1 MKTIKSV
8 PDRQTIRYNHKSLYP
23 GPIEAMCEPIEN
35 AIDYRIPNQ
44 PGAKVFT
51 IFEENRN
58 IVADNG
64 LGMTVAELF
73 DALAIKRREQCN
85 GSSGAYG
92 TGLKSSLDYLCETRI
107 VISQKEGKLC
117 WSHYDNE
124 GWDITVYEDGDK
136 GTKAAELLW
145 KEHSVDPAENGTII
159 IMDNLRHENPKC
171 KILVEKLKY
180 KYHYKLQNKNVEFFI
195 NGDRLQTQDPYAKT
209 FLGHKKIKGQPA
221 QGFEFLD
228 KMQKD
233 YVCSETGITLPLTH
247 SFSIGPSGTGTH
259 YARACV
265 VRLGVL
271 IAARQHYGIAN
282 LNSQQTQ
289 MHRAQVL
296 IEYGGTPEQVRL
308 GDELFG
314 VNHTKA
320 ASGNKTLDKPFLDFL
335 NNIYGDAI
343 AYQKNKSNSDDS
355 DEQLDNRWKSVFKKT
370 AQTISFKMPK
380 IVKVEKKEQKT
391 SDEPDPRS
399 PKEEGKGSHS
409 RGTTDK
415 VITDDWRGKYNLKY
429 CDLSHNAPYDY
440 ELDGPQIVVLF
451 NTSVPHIRSARIET
465 NNSRDYADEIPA
477 TVQQMFFA
485 AARQAVNRERG
496 MMNEDDW
503 SSHLDNYEKLS
514 SEEDLEVFE
523 TELLKKVV

>member
-1 MKTIKSV
+1 MKIIKSV
-8 PDRQTIRYNHKSLYP
+8 PDRQTIQDNFKSLYP
-23 GPIEAMCEPIEN
+23 SPIEAMCEPIEN
-35 AIDYRIPNQ
+35 AIDYRISNQ

-64 LGMTVAELF
+64 LGMTATELG
-73 DALAIKRREQCN
+73 DALTLKQQEQCD

-92 TGLKSSLDYLCETRI
+92 TGLKSSLDYLCENQI

-117 WSHYDNE
+117 WSRYDNE
-124 GWDITVYEDGDK
+124 GWEITVYEDGDE
-136 GTKAAELLW
+136 GTNSAKLLW
-145 KEHSVDPAENGTII
+145 EKHSVDPLENGTVI

-171 KILVEKLKY
+171 KNLVDKLKY
-180 KYHYKLQNKNVEFFI
+180 KYHYKLRDKNVKLFI
-195 NGDRLQTQDPYAKT
+195 NGDCLQTQDPYAKT
-209 FLGHKKIKGQPA
+209 FLGHKKNKGQLA

-233 YVCSETGITLPLTH
+233 YVCPETGITLSLTH

-259 YARACV
+259 HARGCV

-271 IAARQHYGIAN
+271 IAARQHYGIVN

-289 MHRAQVL
+289 MQRAQVL

-320 ASGNKTLDKPFLDFL
+320 ISGNKTLDKPFLDFL
-335 NNIYGDAI
+335 NDIYGDAI
-343 AYQKNKSNSDDS
+343 AYQMRKSNTDDS
-355 DEQLDNRWKSVFKKT
+355 DEPLDNRWKNVFKKT
-370 AQTISFKMPK
+370 AQTIKFKMPK
-380 IVKVEKKEQKT
+380 TVKVEKKEQKT
-391 SDEPDPRS
+391 SDDPESRS

-415 VITDDWRGKYNLKY
+415 VITDNWKGKYNLKY

-440 ELDGPQIVVLF
+440 ELDGQQIVVLF
-451 NTSVPHIRSARIET
+451 NTSVPHICAVRIET
-465 NNSRDYADEIPA
+465 KNSKDYVDEIPA

-485 AARQAVNRERG
+485 GARQAVNRERG
-496 MMNEDDW
+496 IMNEDDW
-503 SSHLDNYEKLS
+503 LSHLDNYEKLS
-514 SEEDLEVFE
+514 SEEDLEIFE
-523 TELLKKVV
+523 AKLLKEAI